1 MTQVADTAG
10 TGILRALR
18 ERRSFAQVAP
28 EEPPR
33 ELIRQVI
40 EACTW
45 APNHHRTEPWRF
57 VVLTG
62 LAREEMGD
70 FLAGIRRSQLE
81 DPDGDEGRKVVEKE
95 RAKPLRAPV
104 LIVVAAVPTG
114 HPKAIEIEE
123 IQAVAAGVEN
133 MLIAAEALGLHAMWR
148 TGKPAYDDAVKRY
161 LGLPSGS
168 HIVAFVSLGY
178 PVLPRVPRRRQDI
191 SHLITWRDGRES

>member
-62 LAREEMGD
+62 
-70 FLAGIRRSQLE
+70 IRRSQLE

-95 RAKPLRAPV
+95 RTKPLRAPV